1 MPLLP
6 TPPRSRSASYSDAQ
20 SLSFAEAALENAKKE
35 GLWLAVRARWVALA
49 AIAVTVPFSNP
60 HWDVI
65 YYEVILLLFA
75 LIGFGQVRVG
85 RAGRSV
91 PELALMFCD
100 IALLVVTAVLHN
112 PLDQTHGP
120 AALQY
125 HYPAFI
131 YFFVLLA
138 GGVLGYSWR
147 TVITMGAWAAGLWI
161 AGLAYVTWQNDPADP
176 LSQRIRAAI
185 GDDPQLIQRLDPG
198 TIDYGMHIQIVVVFL
213 IVALTLAIAA
223 RRSNALLVSH
233 VALERSR
240 TNLSRYFSAT
250 VVEQLSAND
259 EPFREVRTQNVAVL
273 FVDIIGFTRFADERS
288 PAEVIATLRVFHGR
302 MEQAV
307 FEHGGT
313 LDKYLGDG
321 LMATFGTPFP
331 GTADASN
338 ALRCARAMLGAL
350 DDINRD
356 RTAAGQPPIE
366 AGIGLHYGPV
376 VLGDIGMNRLEFA
389 VIGGTV
395 NLASRLEALTRQ
407 KNCTLVAS
415 DAIIRQAGTETGAE
429 TETLAPL
436 EFAGDQAIRGIER
449 QVPVWVQRR
458 AV

>member
-1 MPLLP
+1 MPAPL
-6 TPPRSRSASYSDAQ
+6 TSVTYTDAQ
-20 SLSFAEAALENAKKE
+20 SQRYAQAALENAKKE
-35 GLWLAVRARWVALA
+35 GLWLAVRARWIALA
-49 AIAVTVPFSNP
+49 AIAITLPFSNP
-60 HWDVI
+60 HWDVV

-75 LIGFGQVRVG
+75 LIGLGQVRVG
-85 RAGRSV
+85 RRAGRSV
-91 PELALMFCD
+91 AELALIFSDLFLM
-100 IALLVVTAVLHN
+100 LVTAVVPN
-112 PLDQTHGP
+112 PLDPTHGP

-131 YFFVLLA
+131 YFYVLLA
-138 GGVLGYSWR
+138 VAVLAYSWR
-147 TVITMGAWAAGLWI
+147 TVITMGAWTGMLWI

-185 GDDPQLIQRLDPG
+185 GDHPQLIQRLDPG
-198 TIDYGMHIQIVVVFL
+198 TIDFGMHIQIVVVFL
-213 IVALTLAIAA
+213 IVAATLAAA
-223 RRSNALLVSH
+223 TRRSNALLMAH
-233 VALERSR
+233 AALERSR
-240 TNLSRYFSAT
+240 TNLGRYFSAN
-250 VVEQLSAND
+250 VVEQLAAND

-273 FVDIIGFTRFADERS
+273 FVDIIGFTTFADRRS
-288 PAEVIATLRVFHGR
+288 PTEVIETLRLFHGR

-331 GTADASN
+331 GQRDASN
-338 ALRCARAMLGAL
+338 ALACAAAMIRAL

-356 RTAAGQPPIE
+356 RAAAGQPPLE

-407 KNCTLVAS
+407 ADCALVAS
-415 DAIIRQAGTETGAE
+415 DDIVRQAAAESDSGAV
-429 TETLAPL
+429 APL
-436 EFAGDQAIRGIER
+436 EYLAEQSIRGIER
-449 QVPVWVQRR
+449 PVPVWVQRR
-458 AV
+458 GA